1 MELPEIR
8 GPDDAAALI
17 RLIGVDFDPD
27 RSAWHY
33 TTPDGCP
40 RFNDAQA
47 AALNNAIARAGSVCE
62 QAGVD
67 LRDVARRVIDELRHG
82 PWPSLADVE
91 VLLMGGP
98 VDGFACYGPLPDS
111 DRDSSISGEETHD
124 LRHQPW
130 WRVGLDQLDLHPR
143 QTLLHRVEVA
153 MALLGD
159 ATSVATADDRPC
171 LAEDLTRICWRLRG
185 LQLDLN

>member
-1 MELPEIR
+1 MELPEIH

-33 TTPDGCP
+33 TTPDGYP

-47 AALNNAIARAGSVCE
+47 AALNSAVARAGSVCE
-62 QAGVD
+62 QAGID
-67 LRDVARRVIDELRHG
+67 LRDVARRVIDELCYG
-82 PWPSLADVE
+82 PWPSLADVV
-91 VLLMGGP
+91 VLLRGGP
-98 VDGFACYGPLPDS
+98 VDGFACYGPLPDG
-111 DRDSSISGEETHD
+111 DSISGEETHE
-124 LRHQPW
+124 LRHKPW
-130 WRVGLDQLDLHPR
+130 WLAGLDQLDLHPR

-153 MALLGD
+153 MALLSD
-159 ATSVATADDRPC
+159 AAGVATADDRHD

-185 LQLDLN
+185 TLIDLD